1 VLRGAARRLA
11 WRYLEPG
18 KPVQNAFVASFNS
31 KLRDERRTERVF
43 LSLAGARETSE
54 AWRRDYNYLRPQ
66 WQSQSLNPK
75 RVRSA

>member
-18 KPVQNAFVASFNS
+18 KPAQNAFVASFNS
-31 KLRDERRTERVF
+31 KQRDERRTERVF
-43 LSLAGARETSE
+43 LSLAGAREASE
-54 AWRRDYNYLRPQ
+54 AWRRDYNYLRL
-66 WQSQSLNPK
+66 QSQSRSLNPK